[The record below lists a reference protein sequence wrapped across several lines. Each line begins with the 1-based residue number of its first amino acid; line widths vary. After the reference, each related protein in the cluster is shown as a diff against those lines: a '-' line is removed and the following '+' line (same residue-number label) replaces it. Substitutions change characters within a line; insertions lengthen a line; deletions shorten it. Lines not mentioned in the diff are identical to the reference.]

1 MNAPPFR
8 NISRSC
14 PSFPKTAIGKIF
26 KPELRKLALARVYGT
41 ALAEAGLAVEVA
53 EVVDDKK
60 RGLTA
65 RLRRTAEV
73 EDQAVIDCLG
83 RFTRPWEWT

>member
-1 MNAPPFR
+1 MINVTATDILGSLFNPADIVCFR
-8 NISRSC
+8 V
-14 PSFPKTAIGKIF
+14 F
-26 KPELRKLALARVYGT
+26 
-41 ALAEAGLAVEVA
+41 
-53 EVVDDKK
+53 DDKK